1 MYSVLANL
9 STCKILLV
17 TSVSILVALS
27 WSFMVM
33 STGTKN
39 LNHPTHTFSVDVRH
53 SAFLFQLSYCKQ
65 VFFHGLFSA
74 IFFCIFEL
82 FVGDII
88 VQIAIKHSAKV
99 LSSVP
104 QCKKAVMCLMEK
116 IGVLH
121 KLHPAKSYSAVGC
134 EFNVNESTMYVK

>member
-1 MYSVLANL
+1 MSDTLL
-9 STCKILLV
+9 SYFNSLTVNKC
-17 TSVSILVALS
+17 S
-27 WSFMVM
+27 
-33 STGTKN
+33 STGY
-39 LNHPTHTFSVDVRH
+39 LVPF
-53 SAFLFQLSYCKQ
+53 
-65 VFFHGLFSA
+65 
-74 IFFCIFEL
+74 FFCIFEL